1 MLAVAFT
8 DPHLGIPMFHERM
21 IDALNSFLTQ
31 IVGEIQPDVVICLG
45 DVFNTKKPAANIIE
59 YAAQWFSALAKY
71 VKHVLIIPGNHD
83 IDGYNDSTAVDYL
96 DDIAASQ
103 NILVFKEP
111 TEFMDLLFVPYR
123 RSMDLSTR
131 QLIRSHPQVFLHQ
144 GYDRAPLY
152 GNRLYGEK
160 PDAVTDSDLFGK
172 DLALIGH
179 IHTPLIV
186 KDKNIYLLG
195 APYQTRY
202 SDPMIERRFGCWTV
216 EDPSDFQLLPF
227 KDQFYLNR
235 LNIDVQA
242 GKSVVDSLVKRLP
255 SPAPNNYYHVSVSVE
270 GKVRS
275 NQLAEIKA
283 AVREVYRECL
293 DECSVIS
300 ILPKSERTFFNEL
313 KKASLM
319 KESTAPQ
326 QMLETYIKG
335 TSSAYYESNP
345 ELFKGIMDE
354 FNSIVQTVNEAG
366 CGMAGES
373 GCEPGGE
380 KCELV

>member
-1 MLAVAFT
+1 
-8 DPHLGIPMFHERM
+8 
-21 IDALNSFLTQ
+21 
-31 IVGEIQPDVVICLG
+31 
-45 DVFNTKKPAANIIE
+45 
-59 YAAQWFSALAKY
+59 
-71 VKHVLIIPGNHD
+71 
-83 IDGYNDSTAVDYL
+83 
-96 DDIAASQ
+96 
-103 NILVFKEP
+103 
-111 TEFMDLLFVPYR
+111 
-123 RSMDLSTR
+123 
-131 QLIRSHPQVFLHQ
+131 
-144 GYDRAPLY
+144 
-152 GNRLYGEK
+152 
-160 PDAVTDSDLFGK
+160 
-172 DLALIGH
+172 
-179 IHTPLIV
+179 
-186 KDKNIYLLG
+186 
-195 APYQTRY
+195 
-202 SDPMIERRFGCWTV
+202 
-216 EDPSDFQLLPF
+216 
-227 KDQFYLNR
+227 
-235 LNIDVQA
+235 
-242 GKSVVDSLVKRLP
+242 LP

-345 ELFKGIMDE
+345 ELFRGIMDE

-366 CGMAGES
+366 CGMAGEP